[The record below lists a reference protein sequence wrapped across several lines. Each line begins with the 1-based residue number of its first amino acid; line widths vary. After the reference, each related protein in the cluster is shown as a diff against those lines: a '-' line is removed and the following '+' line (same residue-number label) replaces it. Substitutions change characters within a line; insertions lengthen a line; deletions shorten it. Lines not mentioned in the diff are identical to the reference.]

1 MVINTLRNLDQTTD
15 GVSDMTIPEQ
25 MPSFEDHIQ
34 RKDFSDKRRNFEKT
48 ARQFR
53 YSRFHGSSIYSFRPD
68 EEK

>member
-15 GVSDMTIPEQ
+15 DVSDMTIPEQ

-34 RKDFSDKRRNFEKT
+34 RKDFSD

-53 YSRFHGSSIYSFRPD
+53 YSRFHSSSIYSFRPY